1 MLMDLRQLRY
11 FVAVAEEGHITRAA
25 ERLDTQQPPLSR
37 LIKTIERELDV
48 QLFRRKPRGVELT
61 EAGRAFLEKAR
72 TALANVDEAVVT
84 ARRTARGE
92 QGRICIGVVPSAQF
106 HPFVPS
112 VIRAFREAFP
122 LMSVTL
128 EEAQSDA
135 LIQLIKGEQTDAAF
149 IRSPPAD
156 TAGLLLNRLMDE
168 ELVAAIPSGHPLA
181 RGKADSD
188 GALPLKALADEPFII
203 LGPRAR
209 LALYTATVAA
219 CHAAG
224 FAPKVAQEVPHLASA
239 LGYVAAGFGIS
250 FIPASMRRIQMH
262 GVSYRRLTGPLQP
275 RLPLVFA
282 SRRGDASPAL
292 RQCLTLIRR
301 AAKEFLA
308 AKRNTSQ

>member
-1 MLMDLRQLRY
+1 MPMELRQLRY
-11 FVAVAEEGHITRAA
+11 FVAVAEEGHISRAA

-37 LIKTIERELDV
+37 LIKRMEDELDV
-48 QLFRRKPRGVELT
+48 QLFRRRPRGVELT

-72 TALANVDEAVVT
+72 AALANIDEAVVV

-92 QGRICIGVVPSAQF
+92 QGRLSIGVVPSAHF

-112 VIRAFREAFP
+112 VFRAFRDAFP
-122 LMSVTL
+122 LISVTL

-135 LIQLIKGEQTDAAF
+135 LIQLIKGQQTDAAF
-149 IRSPPAD
+149 IRSPPSD
-156 TAGLLLNRLMDE
+156 MTGLLLDRLMDE
-168 ELVAAIPSGHPLA
+168 ELVAAMPSGHRLA
-181 RGKADSD
+181 RGKGDRD
-188 GALPLKALADEPFII
+188 RALPLKALADEPFII

-209 LALYTATVAA
+209 LALYATTIAA

-250 FIPASMRRIQMH
+250 FVPASMQRVQMH
-262 GVSYRRLTGPLQP
+262 GVSYRRVTGPLQP
-275 RLPLVFA
+275 RLPLIFA

-292 RQCLTLIRR
+292 RQCLMLVRR
-301 AAKEFLA
+301 AAKEVVA
-308 AKRNTSQ
+308 T

>member
-1 MLMDLRQLRY
+1 MDLRQLRY

-37 LIKTIERELDV
+37 LIKTIEQELDV

-72 TALANVDEAVVT
+72 TALSSVDEAVVS
-84 ARRTARGE
+84 ARRAARGE
-92 QGRICIGVVPSAQF
+92 QGRLSIGVVPSVQF

-122 LMSVTL
+122 LVSVTL

-135 LIQLIKGEQTDAAF
+135 LIQLITGEQIDAAF

-156 TAGLLLNRLMDE
+156 NAGLLLNRLMDE

-181 RGKADSD
+181 RGKADCDSP
-188 GALPLKALADEPFII
+188 LPLKALADEPFII

-209 LALYTATVAA
+209 LALYTATIAA

-239 LGYVAAGFGIS
+239 VGYVAAGFGIS
-250 FIPASMRRIQMH
+250 FVPASMRRMQMH
-262 GVSYRRLTGPLQP
+262 GVLYRRITGPVQP

-282 SRRGDASPAL
+282 SRRGDPSPVL
-292 RQCLTLIRR
+292 RQCLTLVRR
-301 AAKEFLA
+301 AAKEFLE
-308 AKRNTSQ
+308 AK

>member
-1 MLMDLRQLRY
+1 MSDGSVVLRP
-11 FVAVAEEGHITRAA
+11 RA
-25 ERLDTQQPPLSR
+25 
-37 LIKTIERELDV
+37 
-48 QLFRRKPRGVELT
+48 
-61 EAGRAFLEKAR
+61 
-72 TALANVDEAVVT
+72 
-84 ARRTARGE
+84 
-92 QGRICIGVVPSAQF
+92 
-106 HPFVPS
+106 
-112 VIRAFREAFP
+112 
-122 LMSVTL
+122 
-128 EEAQSDA
+128 
-135 LIQLIKGEQTDAAF
+135 
-149 IRSPPAD
+149 
-156 TAGLLLNRLMDE
+156 DE

-188 GALPLKALADEPFII
+188 SALPLKALADEPFII

>member
-1 MLMDLRQLRY
+1 
-11 FVAVAEEGHITRAA
+11 VAEEGHITRAA

-37 LIKTIERELDV
+37 LIKTIEQELDV
-48 QLFRRKPRGVELT
+48 QLFRRKARGVELT
-61 EAGRAFLEKAR
+61 EAGRAFLGKAR
-72 TALANVDEAVVT
+72 TALSSVDEAVIM

-92 QGRICIGVVPSAQF
+92 QGRISIGVVPSAQF

-122 LMSVTL
+122 LVSVTL

-135 LIQLIKGEQTDAAF
+135 LIQMVTGEQIDAAF
-149 IRSPPAD
+149 IRSPPTD
-156 TAGLLLNRLMDE
+156 KAGLLLNHLMDE
-168 ELVAAIPSGHPLA
+168 ELVAAIPSGHPLT
-181 RGKADSD
+181 RDKADSD
-188 GALPLKALADEPFII
+188 TALPLKSLADEPFII
-203 LGPRAR
+203 LGPHAR
-209 LALYTATVAA
+209 LSLYTATIAA

-250 FIPASMRRIQMH
+250 FIPASMQRMQMH
-262 GVSYRRLTGPLQP
+262 GVSYRRITGPLQP

-282 SRRGDASPAL
+282 SRRGDASPVL
-292 RQCLTLIRR
+292 RECLTLVRR

-308 AKRNTSQ
+308 IKRSMLQ

>member
-1 MLMDLRQLRY
+1 MDLRQLRY

-37 LIKTIERELDV
+37 LIKTIEQELDV

-72 TALANVDEAVVT
+72 MALANVDEAVVT

-92 QGRICIGVVPSAQF
+92 QGRISIGVVPSAQF

-122 LMSVTL
+122 LLSVTL
-128 EEAQSDA
+128 EEAQGDV
-135 LIQLIKGEQTDAAF
+135 LIQLIRGEQIDAAF
-149 IRSPPAD
+149 VRSPPTD
-156 TAGLLLNRLMDE
+156 TVALLLNRLMDE

-188 GALPLKALADEPFII
+188 GALSLKAFADEPFII

-209 LALYTATVAA
+209 LPLYAATVGA

-224 FAPKVAQEVPHLASA
+224 FAPKVAQEVPRLASVV
-239 LGYVAAGFGIS
+239 GYVAAGVGIS
-250 FIPASMRRIQMH
+250 FIPASMRRMQMH
-262 GVSYRRLTGPLQP
+262 GVSYRRIAGPLRP
-275 RLPLVFA
+275 RLPLIFA

-292 RQCLTLIRR
+292 RQCVTLVRR
-301 AAKEFLA
+301 AAKEFLT
-308 AKRNTSQ
+308 AKRNTSR